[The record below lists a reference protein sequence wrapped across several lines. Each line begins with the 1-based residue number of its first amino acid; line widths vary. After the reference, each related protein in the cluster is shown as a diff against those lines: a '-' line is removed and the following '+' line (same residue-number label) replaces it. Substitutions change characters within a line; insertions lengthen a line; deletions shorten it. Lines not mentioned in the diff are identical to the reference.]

1 MTGLYISRELLLRL
15 VAPEWVSTDR
25 DYRGSYCPWC
35 DEEEHAWH
43 KPDCA
48 RQEAMKLL
56 KPCVS
61 PDSSDIIPRLLD
73 LEKWYGFIQTTDQMI
88 ESNQIISGAEAEI
101 QELRERNQKLTNELA
116 KWESGG
122 VFSQHAAQLYEQLRA
137 RVAELEAEN
146 TLEDGPQ

>member
-25 DYRGSYCPWC
+25 DYQGSYCPWC

-43 KPDCA
+43 KPNCA

-61 PDSSDIIPRLLD
+61 PDSSDIIPRLID

-88 ESNQIISGAEAEI
+88 ESNQIISEAATEI
-101 QELRERNQKLTNELA
+101 QELRDCNKKLTNELNEEVG
-116 KWESGG
+116 WHE
-122 VFSQHAAQLYEQLRA
+122 HYEHLAAEAEETSEALCLENEQLKA
-137 RVAELEAEN
+137 KAVME
-146 TLEDGPQ
+146 